1 MEEAKLGRA
10 ISRAAAG
17 EYGYCPTRARREMR
31 AEFGPSRVEKLE
43 ERVEALE
50 AALERLVLGTA
61 ACLQVVK
68 VPQVMLD
75 VDIEAEVHRVV
86 GHRRLGRTS
95 DARGS
100 SGAVPTDNVPRR
112 ARYPHLLGDILGA
125 VALAVLLIVSLYLP
139 EVLEW

>member
-1 MEEAKLGRA
+1 MT
-10 ISRAAAG
+10 SNVF
-17 EYGYCPTRARREMR
+17 MR
-31 AEFGPSRVEKLE
+31 ACSCFVYDFIGSFIRSL
-43 ERVEALE
+43 
-50 AALERLVLGTA
+50 
-61 ACLQVVK
+61 
-68 VPQVMLD
+68 
-75 VDIEAEVHRVV
+75 
-86 GHRRLGRTS
+86 RRLGRTS

>member
-86 GHRRLGRTS
+86 GHREFRIIQRIPGD
-95 DARGS
+95 DAQQEF
-100 SGAVPTDNVPRR
+100 V
-112 ARYPHLLGDILGA
+112 L
-125 VALAVLLIVSLYLP
+125 VAQFQN
-139 EVLEW
+139 EVR